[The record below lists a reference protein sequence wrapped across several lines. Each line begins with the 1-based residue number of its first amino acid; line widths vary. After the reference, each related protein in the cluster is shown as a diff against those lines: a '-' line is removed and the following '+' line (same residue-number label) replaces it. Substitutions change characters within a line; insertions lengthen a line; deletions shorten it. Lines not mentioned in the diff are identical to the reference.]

1 MVIFQ
6 PGEGYYIRDLL
17 LNINTGMGNIGSYI
31 IMLVVNM
38 EMVRKR

>member
-6 PGEGYYIRDLL
+6 PGGGNITKGNL

-31 IMLVVNM
+31 IMLGVNV
-38 EMVRKR
+38 EVVRKR

>member
-6 PGEGYYIRDLL
+6 PGGGILHRGIYI
-17 LNINTGMGNIGSYI
+17 NINTGTGNIGSYI
-31 IMLVVNM
+31 IMLVVSV